1 MKTSTKTSSEPVL
14 QLPAEWSASEN
25 IPPELRPV
33 HVQPHSAAAHANL
46 NLTLHFV
53 PVGIRHV
60 DLQGPKV
67 KVVSGAGTG
76 RAVDPSAEGTNPVSL
91 DVTAAAMRAQSR
103 AKTVRPGQP
112 RRSFFASTGF
122 VLLVS
127 LAALAGRWFVYSG
140 WGCVLVCLSPLLLLM
155 SRAQRAKWSWYAGM
169 LWLGLTWLAV
179 MRPDPL
185 HALPWHGQLSLG
197 VLALILLSVR
207 HAYRGMEVLSYTDPL
222 TGLLN
227 RRGFEEIG
235 GAELRR
241 AARYGRPIVFALV
254 DLDRFKEINDRYG
267 HTVGD
272 RVLQEVGAQLKQLR
286 HSDVAVRLGGDEFG
300 VLMPE
305 TDRAG
310 AETLLS
316 RLSQSVHEATTRH
329 GWPVTVSVGIA
340 ERMPQW
346 TRMDSLI
353 AEADRRMY
361 EAKLTVHTH
370 PAAR

>member
-1 MKTSTKTSSEPVL
+1 MKTSSESVK
-14 QLPAEWSASEN
+14 QLPSELPAPPN

-33 HVQPHSAAAHANL
+33 HVQPHSAAVRANL
-46 NLTLHFV
+46 NLTSHFV

-67 KVVSGAGTG
+67 KVVRGAGPG
-76 RAVDPSAEGTNPVSL
+76 RAVDPSPKQTNPVSL
-91 DVTAAAMRAQSR
+91 DVTTAAMRAQSR
-103 AKTVRPGQP
+103 TKTVRPEQPP

-122 VLLVS
+122 VLVVS
-127 LAALAGRWFVYSG
+127 FAALVGRYLLLGGWSG
-140 WGCVLVCLSPLLLLM
+140 VLVCLSPLLLLLT
-155 SRAQRAKWSWYAGM
+155 RAQRARWSWYAGV
-169 LWLGLTWLAV
+169 LWLAISWLAV
-179 MRPDPL
+179 SRPFPV
-185 HALPWHGQLSLG
+185 HALPWQGQLSLG
-197 VLALILLSVR
+197 VLAVILLSVR
-207 HAYRGMEVLSYTDPL
+207 HAYRGMEALSYTDPL

-227 RRGFEEIG
+227 RRGFDEIG

-241 AARYGRPIVFALV
+241 AARYGRPMAFALL
-254 DLDRFKEINDRYG
+254 DLDRFKDINDQYG
-267 HTVGD
+267 HAVGD
-272 RVLQEVGAQLKQLR
+272 RVLQEVGAQLKRLR

-310 AETLLS
+310 AEMLLS
-316 RLSQSVHEATTRH
+316 RLSQRVHEATARH

-370 PAAR
+370 PAAP